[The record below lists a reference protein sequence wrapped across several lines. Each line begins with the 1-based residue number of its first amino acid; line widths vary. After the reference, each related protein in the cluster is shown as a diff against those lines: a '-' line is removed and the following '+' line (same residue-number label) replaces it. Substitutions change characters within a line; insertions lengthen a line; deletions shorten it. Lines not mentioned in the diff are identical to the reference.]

1 MWTAVVFV
9 LICEEDDVAMDKKSS
24 STQIA
29 LGVGFVWFTSQFGGG
44 FASGTQLYQYF
55 INFGI
60 WCLITPAL
68 AQLYQAVFQWYALRF
83 AYDNKTAN
91 YRDFCDKFYG
101 KFRFIFSNLYEAV
114 YFMLIL
120 LSPSISFATG
130 GSTLNELT
138 GIPYL
143 ACTAIVGV
151 FIFGVSLCN
160 TDMIRK
166 AATMVSYIL
175 IIGVLCVFVPN
186 IFAQWGSICDAVSQM
201 MNGTLPV
208 GSTES
213 GSVGSA
219 LWYCNLY
226 GAYHIASVGLYVQH
240 AQKFTDKKQCF
251 TSMLYGFFINAVI
264 ISLVAVGLL
273 AVSMNPQLPEYSVYT
288 LLFAQCGVASGVLA
302 PMVSLLIIVGSV
314 FSGVN
319 MITGFVNR
327 VVTGLEKREDSGT
340 AASKHRM
347 RTIVTALICT
357 LATFSIAQFG
367 LLPLVRKGY
376 SYLGFACII
385 VIVIPFLIR
394 MVMEAVG
401 AVSNKVQE

>member
-1 MWTAVVFV
+1 MNN
-9 LICEEDDVAMDKKSS
+9 KSN
-24 STQIA
+24 STQVA

-55 INFGI
+55 LNFGI
-60 WCLITPAL
+60 WCLLTPAL
-68 AQLYQAVFQWYALRF
+68 AQLYQAFFQWYALRF
-83 AYDNKTAN
+83 AYDNQTAN

-101 KFRFIFSNLYEAV
+101 RFRFVFSNLYEVV

-120 LSPSISFATG
+120 LAPSIAFATG

-151 FIFGVSLCN
+151 FIFAVSLCN
-160 TDMIRK
+160 TDRIRK
-166 AATMVSYIL
+166 AATVVSYLL
-175 IIGVLCVFVPN
+175 IIGVLCVFLPN
-186 IFAQWGSICDAVSQM
+186 IIAQWSSICDSVTQM
-201 MNGTLPV
+201 LAGTLPV

-213 GSVGSA
+213 GSLGSA

-251 TSMLYGFFINAVI
+251 TSMLYGFVINAVI
-264 ISLVAVGLL
+264 ISLVAIGLL
-273 AVSMNPQLPEYSVYT
+273 AVSMNPQLPNYSVYT
-288 LLFAQCGVASGVLA
+288 LLFAQCGVLSGVLA
-302 PMVSLLIIVGSV
+302 PMVSLLIIIGSV

-327 VVTGLEKREDSGT
+327 VVTGLEKKEDIHT
-340 AASKHRM
+340 ADAKRRM
-347 RTIVTALICT
+347 RTVVTALICT
-357 LATFSIAQFG
+357 AATFSIAQFG

-376 SYLGFACII
+376 SYLGVACII

-394 MVMEAVG
+394 MGLEAAG
-401 AVSNKVQE
+401 AVTNKVQDE